1 MALAT
6 STRHATRLGERR
18 ELRRVRPPEPA
29 SLNDPDLVQAVT
41 EGSETAFAE
50 IVRRHGGRVHKV
62 AFGLLRDAALAE
74 DVTQDVFARFW
85 QRPERFDPRRG
96 QLSAFLAMDAHGRA
110 IDLIRSEEARAR
122 REETDQRLE
131 WASNSE
137 VPTEEEVMKR
147 IISGDVRTALDA
159 LRPEERYPIVLAFF
173 FGYSYRKVADVLDL
187 PEGTV
192 KSRIRS
198 GMAKLKGRL
207 APELAAV
214 T

>member
-1 MALAT
+1 MT
-6 STRHATRLGERR
+6 VTTDSRHASRLSERT
-18 ELRRVRPPEPA
+18 ELRRVGPPDPA
-29 SLNDPDLVQAVT
+29 GLDDPDLVHLVIDR
-41 EGSETAFAE
+41 SETAFDE
-50 IVRRHGGRVHKV
+50 IVRRHAGRVHKV
-62 AFGLLRDAALAE
+62 ALGLLRDAALAE

-85 QRPERFDPRRG
+85 ERPERFDPGRG
-96 QLSAFLAMDAHGRA
+96 QLAAFLGMDAHGRA

-131 WASNSE
+131 WASNPM
-137 VPTEEEVMKR
+137 VPTEEEAMKH
-147 IISGDVRTALDA
+147 IVSGEVRRALDA

-173 FGYSYRKVADVLDL
+173 FGYSYRRVAGILDV

-214 T
+214 A